1 MQICSAL
8 VEFIFLDGNNGDES
22 LSQKKVLKPTQR
34 YSLVIVSVYKY
45 QNRQVLLYG
54 KNPARFM
61 DPVNV

>member
-1 MQICSAL
+1 MNH
-8 VEFIFLDGNNGDES
+8 FHG
-22 LSQKKVLKPTQR
+22 KKFENLPR
-34 YSLVIVSVYKY
+34 NYSLVIVSVYKY